1 MLNTY
6 KLTCPRCGKQQ
17 NFHADVKITKES
29 YNTCVRCKQKNYF
42 KLTSNGVKII
52 TIESLHIF
60 DNDNEFTIGE
70 YGDNIG
76 ILYSDYAN
84 MIEDIEIIIDRPI
97 TAVEMMFLQDTLFP
111 HLFSKKR
118 SMIKA
123 PALEPNVSEAA

>member
-1 MLNTY
+1 
-6 KLTCPRCGKQQ
+6 
-17 NFHADVKITKES
+17 
-29 YNTCVRCKQKNYF
+29 
-42 KLTSNGVKII
+42 
-52 TIESLHIF
+52 
-60 DNDNEFTIGE
+60 
-70 YGDNIG
+70 
-76 ILYSDYAN
+76 